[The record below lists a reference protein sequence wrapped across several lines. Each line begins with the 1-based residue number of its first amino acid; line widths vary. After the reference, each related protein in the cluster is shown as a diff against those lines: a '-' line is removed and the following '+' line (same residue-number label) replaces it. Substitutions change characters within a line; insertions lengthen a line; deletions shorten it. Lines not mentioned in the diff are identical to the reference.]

1 MEAEHQG
8 VVKGWRKRYVLS
20 SCYYLKPGHRRHRD
34 MSHREKNKTRDRD
47 LE

>member
-20 SCYYLKPGHRRHRD
+20 SCYYLKPRHRRRGWP
-34 MSHREKNKTRDRD
+34 REIISPRLGR
-47 LE
+47 